1 MCFQNMKWTKGYL
14 FSLTLNILE
23 IMKWKQKTKQKY
35 WWHEWHLKIKTEHA
49 NKINYNYVLNNKNIS

>member
-1 MCFQNMKWTKGYL
+1 MFSKYEMNQRIPFFTYIKYFGNYEMKT
-14 FSLTLNILE
+14 
-23 IMKWKQKTKQKY
+23 KTKQKY